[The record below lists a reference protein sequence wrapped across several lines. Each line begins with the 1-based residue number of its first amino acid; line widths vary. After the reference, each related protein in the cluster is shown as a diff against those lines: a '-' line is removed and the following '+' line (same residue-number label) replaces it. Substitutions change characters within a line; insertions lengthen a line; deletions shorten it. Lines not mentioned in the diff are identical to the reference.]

1 MSRIEKVFKVLK
13 AKKEGALIGYVT
25 AGDPK
30 PKTTPIIA
38 DALIEGGVDI
48 LELGIPF
55 SDPIADGPTIQA
67 ASLRALNAGTTP
79 IQVLEIAK
87 EIRKKHETP
96 IVILTYYNPIFKM
109 GIKSFFSLLRK
120 YEIDGVVVPDLPVEE
135 ADYYHRIARDNS
147 IDTIFLAT
155 PSTSESRLLKIIK
168 FSSGFLYLVSQFG
181 VTGTRDVLQQSTIK
195 LIKKVLPKTNNLI
208 PLAVGFGISKPEHA
222 KLVFQSGSDGVIVGS
237 AFVKIIKENQQD
249 MEIMLKK
256 ICKFTRELKDVLKT
270 KS

>member
-1 MSRIEKVFKVLK
+1 MSKIKKVFKDLK
-13 AKKEGALIGYVT
+13 IKKEGALIGYVT

-30 PKTTPIIA
+30 PKITTRIT
-38 DALIEGGVDI
+38 DALIDGGVDI

-79 IQVLEIAK
+79 NQVLKIAR

-96 IVILTYYNPIFKM
+96 IVILTYFNPIFKM
-109 GIKSFFSLLRK
+109 GLNNFFSLLRK
-120 YEIDGVVVPDLPVEE
+120 YEIDGVVVPDLPIEE
-135 ADYYHRIARDNS
+135 ADYYHRIAKDYGV
-147 IDTIFLAT
+147 DTIFLAT
-155 PSTSESRLLKIIK
+155 PSTSERRLLKIIN

-181 VTGTRDVLQQSTIK
+181 VTGTREVLQQSTVK
-195 LIKKVLPKTNNLI
+195 LIKKVLPKTNNII

-237 AFVKIIKENQQD
+237 AFVKIIEENQED
-249 MEIMLKK
+249 IEIMLKR
-256 ICKFTRELKDVLKT
+256 IRKFAGDLKDILKT